1 MNPNY
6 TARVKHPY
14 AQSVEGLFTL
24 SAMLL
29 LQSVSFPLNVYKS
42 PSLSVHIVVA
52 FDTAAL
58 MILVIASSSE

>member
-29 LQSVSFPLNVYKS
+29 LQSVSLLLNVYKS
-42 PSLSVHIVVA
+42 PSSELGVVSKEVSEVLSSC
-52 FDTAAL
+52 DG
-58 MILVIASSSE
+58 E